1 MHGHTLPPEIK
12 TERLLLRRWR
22 DTDRDAFAAICADR
36 RVMEFFPSIQTR
48 EQSDAVIDRLNSHID
63 RYGFGFWALEE
74 RESGAFL
81 GFTGL
86 SNVGFDAHF
95 APAVEI
101 GWRLAHRFW
110 GNGYASEAARASL
123 AWGFGTL
130 QLAQIVSFAALANMR
145 SRRVM
150 ERIGMTRDPGGDF
163 DMPKLPEGHALR
175 RHVLYRMSAKGQ
187 PISSFRI
194 SNEETL

>member
-1 MHGHTLPPEIK
+1 MHGHKLPPEIK

-63 RYGFGFWALEE
+63 RYGFGFWALED

-110 GNGYASEAARASL
+110 ETAMRAKRLGRPSPGASERCNLRKSYPLPPSPICGRAGSWN
-123 AWGFGTL
+123 ASG
-130 QLAQIVSFAALANMR
+130 
-145 SRRVM
+145 
-150 ERIGMTRDPGGDF
+150 
-163 DMPKLPEGHALR
+163 
-175 RHVLYRMSAKGQ
+175 
-187 PISSFRI
+187 
-194 SNEETL
+194 